1 MKLPNPRSDR
11 DFGASVI
18 KRPHLSVVC
27 LLKNLA
33 PPALP
38 FAPLLRLFLRQ
49 QRRSEI
55 MLRFSLL
62 VNSFV
67 SFILLR

>member
-1 MKLPNPRSDR
+1 
-11 DFGASVI
+11 
-18 KRPHLSVVC
+18 

-33 PPALP
+33 LPALP